1 MFIPQDDPPRGGAGS
16 VGGVNEEPT
25 YSPQH
30 PIRIAVVDDQ
40 AMVREGFGALLGAQ
54 ADIEVV
60 GSAADGIE
68 ALELVRRHRP
78 DVILMDIRMPRLDGL
93 GAARQILALSAGA
106 PRIIM
111 LTTFDSDEYVFDA
124 LRTGASGFLLKDATA
139 AELVQAVH
147 VVAQGEALL
156 SPAVTKRV
164 IADYSGRPQS
174 GHDAALLEG
183 LTEREVMREIAA
195 GRSNS
200 EVAEALFLSE
210 HTVKTHISRI
220 LGKLS
225 LRDRTQIVVV
235 AYESGLV
242 TAGDWKH

>member
-1 MFIPQDDPPRGGAGS
+1 
-16 VGGVNEEPT
+16 
-25 YSPQH
+25 
-30 PIRIAVVDDQ
+30 
-40 AMVREGFGALLGAQ
+40 
-54 ADIEVV
+54 
-60 GSAADGIE
+60 
-68 ALELVRRHRP
+68 
-78 DVILMDIRMPRLDGL
+78 
-93 GAARQILALSAGA
+93 
-106 PRIIM
+106 
-111 LTTFDSDEYVFDA
+111 
-124 LRTGASGFLLKDATA
+124 
-139 AELVQAVH
+139 

-183 LTEREVMREIAA
+183 LTEREVEVMREIAA